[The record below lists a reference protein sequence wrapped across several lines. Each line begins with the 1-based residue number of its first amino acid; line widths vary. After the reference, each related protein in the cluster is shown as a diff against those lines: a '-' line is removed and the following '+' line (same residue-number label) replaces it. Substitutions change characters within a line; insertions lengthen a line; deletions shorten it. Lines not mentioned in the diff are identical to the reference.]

1 MKALVLYDTVFG
13 NTAKVAQVIN
23 DQLKS
28 IGESELRDADAFSVS
43 DLNRI
48 DYLIVG
54 SPTRAFTMTP
64 KLKRVLKAL
73 PKGKLKGVNCLSFDT
88 RSAIEDVDN
97 KVFTLMAGTFG
108 YAVKKITRVLK
119 RKGCSDAVRSEVFYV
134 KESGGQLMAGELEK
148 AGNWI
153 SQNIQ

>member
-13 NTAKVAQVIN
+13 NTAKVAQAIN

-28 IGESELRDADAFSVS
+28 IGESELRDADTFSVS

-64 KLKRVLKAL
+64 KLKRVLKNL
-73 PKGKLKGVNCLSFDT
+73 PEGKLKGVNCLSFDT
-88 RSAIEDVDN
+88 RYAVEDVNN

-108 YAVKKITRVLK
+108 YAVKKITRALK
-119 RKGCSDAVRSEVFYV
+119 KKGCLEVIRSEVFYV
-134 KESGGQLMAGELEK
+134 KESGGQLMDGELEK
-148 AGNWI
+148 AKKWI
-153 SQNIQ
+153 KQQVS